1 MAMDLN
7 VSYLKIPLKSPIVVG
22 ACPRTL
28 EPESVC
34 QMIGCGAGAVVL
46 PSIFQEQIA
55 YRGPTTVVERQSR
68 EGFGHQD

>member
-1 MAMDLN
+1 MAMNLN
-7 VSYLKIPLKSPIVVG
+7 VSYLQIPLKSPIVVG
-22 ACPRTL
+22 ACPMTL
-28 EPESVC
+28 EPESVRR
-34 QMIGCGAGAVVL
+34 MIDCGAGAVVL

>member
-22 ACPRTL
+22 ACPMTL
-28 EPESVC
+28 EPESVR
-34 QMIGCGAGAVVL
+34 QMIDCGAGAVVL

-55 YRGPTTVVERQSR
+55 YRDPKPVVERQSR
-68 EGFGHQD
+68 EGYGYQD